1 MPDRLGGT
9 FDLKRVLW
17 SYAYRQT
24 NDSVCDSGWPIGCY
38 SHGETSSED
47 TLEERSVNGIPM
59 ASKRKEGQREQLLN
73 SVFGIYVLHI
83 DTK

>member
-1 MPDRLGGT
+1 MDSLEVMRTGRRTAVFVTRDGRL
-9 FDLKRVLW
+9 V
-17 SYAYRQT
+17 
-24 NDSVCDSGWPIGCY
+24 V
-38 SHGETSSED
+38 SSED